1 MGQKKHAQKEC
12 LTDAISGAETPFVKA
27 LASHRA
33 SLQKP
38 PQPCA
43 VTNAINTGVSPSSK
57 ARLSGQYIEQLKSLQ
72 ELRESGVQSEE
83 EFEEQKT
90 FALQNIRG
98 LNNSI

>member
-1 MGQKKHAQKEC
+1 MPERKA
-12 LTDAISGAETPFVKA
+12 LLMLYSGAATAFVKV

-33 SLQKP
+33 SPQKP

-43 VTNAINTGVSPSSK
+43 ATNAINTGVSPSSK

-72 ELRESGVQSEE
+72 ELRESGVLSEE
-83 EFEEQKT
+83 EFEEQKK

-98 LNNSI
+98 LNKNI